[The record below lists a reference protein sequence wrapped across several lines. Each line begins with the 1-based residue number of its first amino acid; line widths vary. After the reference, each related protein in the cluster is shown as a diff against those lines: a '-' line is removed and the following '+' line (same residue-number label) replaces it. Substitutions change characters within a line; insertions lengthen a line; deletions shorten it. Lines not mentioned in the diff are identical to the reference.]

1 MMSSPTAVLVYART
15 LPLLTRLPL
24 LLNDVIALPLCI
36 VGGNIPGIV
45 FISLSI
51 PMATVDLLICLRQS
65 RSRRAPVEESQVRVS
80 VLRILVDALM
90 STGLLITWII
100 SLIEDLGHGWY
111 YNNVSIIACFTV
123 FLAWSVFTPISS
135 FYLLHSRTNTH
146 RLSHTTSLLA
156 QFYFW
161 TWTTKKQHICQH
173 CGHRPDSLLGV
184 ETPRSIDTSGPDSDD
199 EATCYN
205 EDQDGEDAL
214 LLKVDAEA

>member
-123 FLAWSVFTPISS
+123 FLAW
-135 FYLLHSRTNTH
+135 
-146 RLSHTTSLLA
+146 LSHTTSLLA